1 MDVQFLASFVVVVES
16 GSLAEAARRLDL
28 TAAAVASRIHA
39 LEAELG
45 TPLVR
50 RSGRVVQPTEAGL
63 KILDLARGT
72 LRSVRDLQAAA
83 RGGDLRGELRLGA
96 FVSALTSVL
105 PPLLAPLYA
114 AQPAL
119 HIHITPGNSA
129 DLCRRVAAGELD
141 AALVVEPPF
150 TLAKNCEWRE
160 TARDPIV
167 ALVPAAFASR
177 DALDLLRG
185 EPFIRY
191 DRGTPIG
198 QMVDRCLRA
207 HRVWPRER
215 IEVDGVTAIAA
226 LVEQGLGV
234 ALVPDMLSRQTLG
247 DSLARI
253 SLPEPTF
260 VRRIGWVWAPQG
272 PHAAMA
278 AMLMNG

>member
-1 MDVQFLASFVVVVES
+1 MVVEC

-50 RSGRVVQPTEAGL
+50 RAGRVVRPTEAGL
-63 KILDLARGT
+63 WVMDLARVT
-72 LRSVRDLQAAA
+72 LRSVRDLRAAA
-83 RGGDLRGELRLGA
+83 RGGDTRGELRLGA
-96 FVSALTSVL
+96 FLSALTNVL

-114 AQPAL
+114 AQPGL
-119 HIHITPGNSA
+119 HIHIASGSSA

-141 AALVVEPPF
+141 VALVVEPPF

-160 TARDPIV
+160 TAQDPIV
-167 ALVPAAFASR
+167 ALVRAADASR
-177 DALDLLRG
+177 ESLEVLRS

-191 DRGTPIG
+191 DRSTPIG
-198 QMVDRCLRA
+198 QIVDRCLRA
-207 HRVWPRER
+207 HGVSPRER
-215 IEVDGVTAIAA
+215 IEIDGVSAIAA

-234 ALVPDMLSRQTLG
+234 ALVPDMLSRQSLG

-253 SLPEPTF
+253 SLPAPPF
-260 VRRIGWVWAPQG
+260 MRRIGWIWAPKS

-278 AMLMNG
+278 AALVGG